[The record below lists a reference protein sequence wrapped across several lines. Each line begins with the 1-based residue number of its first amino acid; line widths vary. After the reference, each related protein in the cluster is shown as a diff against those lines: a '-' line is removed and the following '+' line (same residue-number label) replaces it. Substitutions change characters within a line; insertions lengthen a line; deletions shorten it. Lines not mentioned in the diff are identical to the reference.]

1 MASVQPQKL
10 SVQANVDGWS
20 NTLRRYTDTANGWND
35 GKNGIMPDALVA
47 TNEKTSSISL
57 DAPTQAAPPHGS
69 KAQPNSLHDTH
80 PGISQIMLTRL
91 QVWRQHQE
99 TQLPVPTLPALQIA
113 YLNQQEIGWFNFLQG
128 RISTRWVIMQ
138 SDYYQLINSKRTAT
152 TWARRIICHLWELSR
167 NMWLHRN
174 QILHESPNAETEKLS
189 RRMDRRILSEFRK
202 NLDGLS
208 PPHHYLLRR
217 NPLNRVLKWQNH
229 EKLAWLDTVT
239 IARRA
244 WHRRRSQARRQRQI
258 ICNLSCTTA
267 TTDAT

>member
-1 MASVQPQKL
+1 MVKHTTEIYGYGKWMERWKKWKHARCPCCNQGEDIQHIARCSHTGATATWEQGAAKL
-10 SVQANVDGWS
+10 ATWFS
-20 NTLRRYTDTANGWND
+20 N
-35 GKNGIMPDALVA
+35 
-47 TNEKTSSISL
+47 
-57 DAPTQAAPPHGS
+57 Q
-69 KAQPNSLHDTH
+69 DTH

-91 QVWRQHQE
+91 QAWRQHQE
-99 TQLPVPTLPALQIA
+99 TQFPIPTLPALQIT
-113 YLNQQEIGWFNFLQG
+113 YLDQQEIGWFNFLQG

-152 TWARRIICHLWELSR
+152 TWARRLICHLWELSR

-174 QILHESPNAETEKLS
+174 HILHESPNAETEKLS
-189 RRMDRRILSEFRK
+189 RRMDRRILTKFWK

-229 EKLAWLDTVT
+229 EKLAWLDTVST

-244 WHRRRSQARRQRQI
+244 SRRQRSQARRQRQMI
-258 ICNLSCTTA
+258 RNLSRTTA
-267 TTDAT
+267 ATDAT